1 MVKNCL
7 KILEKLCLLFERME
21 LSNGFQTFELKTNK
35 THNRKNAKL
44 IPIEIIDKVKF
55 NIFEDPQVVKKI
67 IK

>member
-1 MVKNCL
+1 
-7 KILEKLCLLFERME
+7 ME

-55 NIFEDPQVVKKI
+55 NIFENPPTVNI
-67 IK
+67 IVI